1 MKNTINYHFCLDIG
15 GTNTRGALFNLQGK
29 ELYRAKGPAG
39 ALSLGANQCFNSINI
54 VWSDIKAQH
63 EKYNNSNLLNPKQVK
78 LTAGIAGIGLP
89 EQASKLVKLLEKFS
103 ENQLMEDGYGA
114 LIAATKGK
122 SGALISV
129 GTGVGALSL
138 NDEGKIQFASSW
150 GFPAGD
156 TGSGAWIGLILFS
169 DFLKSLDGIISQP
182 HLSKKIIKDILA
194 MTGNDP
200 SDIMQWHIQAK
211 PKDYAALAPLIVN
224 GVEENDAYCINMLE
238 KAAKQISQIANIL
251 MDKDSS
257 HVYLS
262 GGLGKVILPFCIK
275 QNPTINW
282 ALSNADPITGVF
294 LIATGN
300 VKNSKT
306 MPRLGLR

>member
-29 ELYRAKGPAG
+29 EVCRAKGPAG
-39 ALSLGANQCFNSINI
+39 ALSLGATQCFKSINI
-54 VWSDIKAQH
+54 VWSDIKAQY
-63 EKYNNSNLLNPKQVK
+63 EKNNNSNLLNPKQVK

-89 EQASKLVKLLEKFS
+89 KQASKLGKLLEKFA
-103 ENQLMEDGYGA
+103 EIQLVEDGFGA

-138 NDEGKIQFASSW
+138 NEEGKIQFASSW

-156 TGSGAWIGLILFS
+156 TGSGAWIGLNLFS
-169 DFLKSLDGIISQP
+169 DFLKSLDGIVSQP
-182 HLSKKIIKDILA
+182 HLSKKIIKKILA
-194 MTGNDP
+194 MIGNNP
-200 SDIMQWHIQAK
+200 SDIMQWHIKAK
-211 PKDYAALAPLIVN
+211 PKDYAALAPLIVS
-224 GVEENDAYCINMLE
+224 GAEQNDAYCIDMLE
-238 KAAKQISQIANIL
+238 KAAQQISQLAKIL
-251 MDKDSS
+251 MDKETS
-257 HVYLS
+257 HVFVS

-275 QNPTINW
+275 EDPAINW
-282 ALSNADPITGVF
+282 ALSNADPITGIF
-294 LIATGN
+294 LIATKKVN
-300 VKNSKT
+300 NSKT